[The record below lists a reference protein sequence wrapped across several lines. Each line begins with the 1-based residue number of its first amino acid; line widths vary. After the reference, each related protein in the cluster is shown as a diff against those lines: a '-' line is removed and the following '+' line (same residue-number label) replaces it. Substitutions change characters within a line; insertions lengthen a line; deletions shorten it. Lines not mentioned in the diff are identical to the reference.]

1 MYVINGLT
9 NFDLLQICD
18 PILLKGSW
26 SKYDKFLI
34 SQSKVYDFF
43 IRNINLIKSH
53 LNSDKTLN
61 ETRNNFLTINNY
73 YQISLSKAGLLPM
86 LKK

>member
-34 SQSKVYDFF
+34 FQSKVYGFF
-43 IRNINLIKSH
+43 H
-53 LNSDKTLN
+53 
-61 ETRNNFLTINNY
+61 EE
-73 YQISLSKAGLLPM
+73 YQLDEISFKQ
-86 LKK
+86 

>member
-1 MYVINGLT
+1 MYVIYGLT

-34 SQSKVYDFF
+34 SQSKVYGFF
-43 IRNINLIKSH
+43 HK
-53 LNSDKTLN
+53 
-61 ETRNNFLTINNY
+61 E
-73 YQISLSKAGLLPM
+73 YQPDEISFKQ
-86 LKK
+86 

>member
-34 SQSKVYDFF
+34 SQSKVYGFF
-43 IRNINLIKSH
+43 HKEYQL
-53 LNSDKTLN
+53 DK
-61 ETRNNFLTINNY
+61 
-73 YQISLSKAGLLPM
+73 ISFKISIWLGSIHHQQSRTKCHIIM
-86 LKK
+86 RLKTSYNTVF